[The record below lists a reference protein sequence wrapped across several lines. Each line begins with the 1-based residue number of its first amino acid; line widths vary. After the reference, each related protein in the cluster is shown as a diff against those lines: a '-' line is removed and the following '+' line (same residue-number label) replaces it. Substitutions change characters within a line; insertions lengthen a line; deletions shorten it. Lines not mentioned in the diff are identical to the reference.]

1 MLIAIHI
8 THWLVSG
15 STVGRFV
22 LSDSMETLELGQL
35 NPGFLLFSVSILVTM
50 IGGRWLCGWA
60 CHMGALQDASAWLLR
75 KVGVRP
81 RLFRTRLLGYVPVAV
96 GAYMFIWPTFKR
108 DVLLPTLTAL
118 RPGWAAWFDPVPAFP
133 GFTTAWT
140 SNDLWDGL
148 PNAWIAVPFLLVCGS
163 ATVYFLG
170 SRGFCRYGCPYGGMF
185 KLAEH
190 LAPVRVRVN
199 LDACDNCA
207 RCTAACS
214 MGVRV
219 HEEVRAFGRVV
230 SNDCVKSL
238 DCVSVCPTGA
248 ITFGPATPSIIKGK
262 PFEHKPRTPW
272 DTTLAEELLVI
283 TTFALTFF
291 AMRGLYGIVPML
303 MSVGIAICASAAA
316 WVAWRTIS
324 RKDARLVGMQ
334 LKRDDQ
340 LTRPG
345 LVYTAAAVVLAM
357 VILHSASIRA
367 MQHLGEIYDNRVD
380 VPRQAVFTNNP
391 PKHDAQ
397 TLQDA
402 HASLAWYTRADS
414 WRRGGFG
421 LASTA
426 ATDIRIAWLC
436 LVLGQHERAE
446 AVLANV
452 ADRHPEI
459 ESLHA
464 DLARVQAHRAG
475 PAAAR
480 ERLERVLASHPD
492 HAECRDLLAW
502 GLAHEGRSNDAIN
515 IYRDRLASSPD
526 DAKCLASLGSLLMAM
541 GDPVSAA
548 EPLERAVA
556 LNPTILRTWIDL
568 ANSRL
573 MQGDPHNARAALEQA
588 AQAIPNA
595 QETINQY
602 LAQLGAQTNMQR

>member
-60 CHMGALQDASAWLLR
+60 CHIGALQDASAWLLR
-75 KVGVRP
+75 KLGMQP

-148 PNAWIAVPFLLVCGS
+148 PNAWISVPFLLVCGS

-248 ITFGPATPSIIKGK
+248 ITFDPQRLRSSRASRSSTNHAHVG
-262 PFEHKPRTPW
+262 HNPRRGTAGHHHI
-272 DTTLAEELLVI
+272 LGV
-283 TTFALTFF
+283 TFF

-367 MQHLGEIYDNRVD
+367 MQHLGGIYDNRVD

-426 ATDIRIAWLC
+426 ATDIRIARLC
-436 LVLGQHERAE
+436 LVLGQHERRGRASQRS
-446 AVLANV
+446 

-464 DLARVQAHRAG
+464 DLARVRARAG

-480 ERLERVLASHPD
+480 ERLERPPRRTQIT
-492 HAECRDLLAW
+492 AECRDLLAR
-502 GLAHEGRSNDAIN
+502 ARTRRTIQR
-515 IYRDRLASSPD
+515 RDQHLPRPFASPD
-526 DAKCLASLGSLLMAM
+526 DAKCLASL
-541 GDPVSAA
+541 V
-548 EPLERAVA
+548 
-556 LNPTILRTWIDL
+556 
-568 ANSRL
+568 
-573 MQGDPHNARAALEQA
+573 HC
-588 AQAIPNA
+588 
-595 QETINQY
+595 
-602 LAQLGAQTNMQR
+602 